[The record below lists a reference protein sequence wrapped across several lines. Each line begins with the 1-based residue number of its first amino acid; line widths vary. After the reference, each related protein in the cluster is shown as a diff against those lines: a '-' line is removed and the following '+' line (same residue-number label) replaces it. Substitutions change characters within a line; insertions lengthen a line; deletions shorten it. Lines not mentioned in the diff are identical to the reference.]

1 MRIVVLLKPVPDPG
15 EERLGDDGRLDGSA
29 SAVINGTDEYVLEA
43 ALKLVEAHGGDVTIL
58 SMAPDNLTDPIR
70 KALAM
75 GTTRALLV
83 SEPALAGSCGAP

>member
-43 ALKLVEAHGGDVTIL
+43 ALNFGALGAEGRQSVLKSTGFAGLGAGGEAVEINKLHI
-58 SMAPDNLTDPIR
+58 NY
-70 KALAM
+70 
-75 GTTRALLV
+75 
-83 SEPALAGSCGAP
+83 